1 VRSTARWSLAP
12 HAATVAAMDQSP
24 ITISVY
30 TPFADLDLL
39 VAEEEHDA
47 QPAPSLPAGDEHE
60 PETVDAFNAQ
70 ILAGLVSP

>member
-1 VRSTARWSLAP
+1 MTP
-12 HAATVAAMDQSP
+12 
-24 ITISVY
+24 SVF

-39 VAEEEHDA
+39 LSEVEHDDA
-47 QPAPSLPAGDEHE
+47 PMPAPAAGDDGE

>member
-1 VRSTARWSLAP
+1 
-12 HAATVAAMDQSP
+12 MDPSEMP
-24 ITISVY
+24 MSVH

-39 VAEEEHDA
+39 FAEESQDDA
-47 QPAPSLPAGDEHE
+47 PVAPAASGGDIDE

>member
-1 VRSTARWSLAP
+1 
-12 HAATVAAMDQSP
+12 MDTLDLTPQ
-24 ITISVY
+24 VH

-39 VAEEEHDA
+39 LSEVERDST
-47 QPAPSLPAGDEHE
+47 PLPSLFTGDVNE

>member
-1 VRSTARWSLAP
+1 
-12 HAATVAAMDQSP
+12 M
-24 ITISVY
+24 TISVY

-39 VAEEEHDA
+39 FAEEE
-47 QPAPSLPAGDEHE
+47 QELQVVPPVPAGDARE